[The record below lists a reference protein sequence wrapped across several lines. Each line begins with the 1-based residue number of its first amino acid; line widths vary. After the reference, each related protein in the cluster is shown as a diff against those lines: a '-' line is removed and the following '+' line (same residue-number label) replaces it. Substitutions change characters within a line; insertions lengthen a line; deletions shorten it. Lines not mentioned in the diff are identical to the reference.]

1 MLISIS
7 WTQNYDYVSGHKTA
21 SRAGWPAFIIK
32 KMVKDRKVVHQQKL
46 ASLESQ
52 GVTYVV
58 ADREF
63 HCRYCNS
70 YIRSNDCM
78 KAKLHTRTTKHMNK
92 QERIVERNEAQ
103 RKLSQILVFARSNNA
118 ELKRQSKG

>member
-1 MLISIS
+1 MPGHQDSQQS
-7 WTQNYDYVSGHKTA
+7 WLSVI
-21 SRAGWPAFIIK
+21 IIK
-32 KMVKDRKVVHQQKL
+32 KMVKDRKIIHNQKL

-70 YIRSNDCM
+70 YIKSNNCKD
-78 KAKLHTRTTKHMNK
+78 AKLHTRTSKHMNK
-92 QERIVERNEAQ
+92 QEQFVERNEAQ
-103 RKLSQILVFARSNNA
+103 RKLIQIHSFTRKSLVGIGRLEKA
-118 ELKRQSKG
+118 

>member
-1 MLISIS
+1 M
-7 WTQNYDYVSGHKTA
+7 SGHKTA

-70 YIRSNDCM
+70 YIKSTNCKD
-78 KAKLHTRTTKHMNK
+78 AKLHIRTSKHMNK
-92 QERIVERNEAQ
+92 QERFVERNEAQ
-103 RKLSQILVFARSNNA
+103 RKLSQILALS
-118 ELKRQSKG
+118 LIHI